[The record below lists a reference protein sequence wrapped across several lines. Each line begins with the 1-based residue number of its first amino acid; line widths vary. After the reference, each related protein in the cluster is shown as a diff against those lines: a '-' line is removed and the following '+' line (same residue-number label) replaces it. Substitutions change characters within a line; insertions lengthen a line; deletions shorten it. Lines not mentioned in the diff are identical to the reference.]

1 MRGKIELTKE
11 AILAAEDYIP
21 VTIKEQWVTDCADKC
36 FDRLSITADGEQ
48 MPPMYM
54 INESLK
60 ARYLMGAFVGMY
72 LGLKYEPDGSDALL
86 MGVEDYDKWAGSHVF
101 NQIER
106 LKRDPDVRDKCFDLL
121 CDYRALEKRFHSSI
135 IGLLTVQNDSVIRQQ
150 DLMATQMKQMPEL
163 MRQLRELTGKVE
175 EDAEQSAV

>member
-1 MRGKIELTKE
+1 MSEKIILT
-11 AILAAEDYIP
+11 AEMIQSAKDYIP
-21 VTIKEQWVTDCADKC
+21 VGIKEAWVSDNASKC
-36 FDRLSITADGEQ
+36 FDRLQITADGEQ

-72 LGLKYEPDGSDALL
+72 LGINYMPDDSDPTL
-86 MGVEDYDKWAGSHVF
+86 MASADYDRWAGSHIF

-106 LKRDPDVRDKCFDLL
+106 MKRDPDVRDKCFDLL
-121 CDYRALEKRFHSSI
+121 YDYRALEKRFHSSI
-135 IGLLTVQNDSVIRQQ
+135 IGLLAVQNDSVIRQQ

-163 MRQLRELTGKVE
+163 MRQLKELTGKVE
-175 EDAEQSAV
+175 KDAEQSPV